1 MSCVSVFPLDWFH
14 WVPSLFFDKDA
25 GELWGVGAPLAL
37 RSLLASAPCI
47 NVLLDVE
54 AQVHCFHVHS
64 TMMKCLLWSLD
75 FVVQHRAHLGIHSIH
90 DPTGSTTTAKRA
102 GKCGRAKTKEEA
114 RPDRRYTTLRH
125 ISKSFPLTRCFLQSV
140 LA

>member
-1 MSCVSVFPLDWFH
+1 MLAEQIRDTGERQGLVDGDGDALVGLPMSCVSVSPLNWFH

-25 GELWGVGAPLAL
+25 GDLWGVGAPLAL

-64 TMMKCLLWSLD
+64 TMVKCVLWSLD
-75 FVVQHRAHLGIHSIH
+75 FVVQRRAHLGIHTFHS
-90 DPTGSTTTAKRA
+90 
-102 GKCGRAKTKEEA
+102 
-114 RPDRRYTTLRH
+114 
-125 ISKSFPLTRCFLQSV
+125 
-140 LA
+140 